1 MKVLLLSIIAKC
13 GVFTHVRELSLYLQK
28 LGIKPVIGFIHN
40 ERTISKFKLTDTD
53 LQAMIKSLNGIK
65 HFFYESN
72 EDLLDKISD
81 MKISLV
87 HAHSPLT
94 FAAAMKVSDNL
105 NIPFVIT
112 LHSTLDW
119 SKLHPISMKK
129 ADCIIAIG
137 PEVAKSAGSS
147 YQEKVHIIFNG
158 IDLERYKPYEN
169 TSINGPLRI
178 MWMGRTNGAASMGAQ
193 YLARAV
199 RILRK
204 KGIPVE
210 AKIIGYAVG
219 ADVGGLKNYNW
230 VHDPLPYLQRNHI
243 VFARGRALREAMAC
257 GNVGIL
263 VGQGYGGIVRE
274 DWFENGKKP
283 QLSGSLK
290 HGYKKHDVSLIM
302 KDILFFHR
310 NRTELAKARK
320 AARKIAEMHFDAR
333 KMAEQTYNVYKKAI
347 ELHAHKQ
354 KKDNVIPLKN
364 K

>member
-1 MKVLLLSIIAKC
+1 
-13 GVFTHVRELSLYLQK
+13 
-28 LGIKPVIGFIHN
+28 
-40 ERTISKFKLTDTD
+40 
-53 LQAMIKSLNGIK
+53 
-65 HFFYESN
+65 
-72 EDLLDKISD
+72 
-81 MKISLV
+81 
-87 HAHSPLT
+87 
-94 FAAAMKVSDNL
+94 
-105 NIPFVIT
+105 
-112 LHSTLDW
+112 
-119 SKLHPISMKK
+119 
-129 ADCIIAIG
+129 
-137 PEVAKSAGSS
+137 
-147 YQEKVHIIFNG
+147 
-158 IDLERYKPYEN
+158 
-169 TSINGPLRI
+169 

-354 KKDNVIPLKN
+354 KDNVIPLKN

>member
-178 MWMGRTNGAASMGAQ
+178 MWMGRTNGEVSQGAQ
-193 YLARAV
+193 CLARAV
-199 RILRK
+199 RILK
-204 KGIPVE
+204 KKEIPIE

-290 HGYKKHDVSLIM
+290 HGCKKHDVSLIM

-320 AARKIAEMHFDAR
+320 TSRRIAEMHFDAR
-333 KMAEQTYNVYKKAI
+333 LMAEQTYNVYKKAI
-347 ELHAHKQ
+347 ELHTQKQ
-354 KKDNVIPLKN
+354 NNKNDTQLKN
-364 K
+364 Q